1 MHKLNLLNVVT
12 MLTAVLV
19 LSSCSSIPQSIDI
32 LSKPAEKVALDL
44 PDVDRFTQRPIEWV
58 VVTPENAE
66 VIFEKMATE
75 NKKIVVFAVDEKGYE
90 ALTLNVTDLL
100 KLVRQQKA
108 VIAAYEQ
115 YYEDEK

>member
-1 MHKLNLLNVVT
+1 
-12 MLTAVLV
+12 
-19 LSSCSSIPQSIDI
+19 
-32 LSKPAEKVALDL
+32 
-44 PDVDRFTQRPIEWV
+44 
-58 VVTPENAE
+58 
-66 VIFEKMATE
+66 MATE